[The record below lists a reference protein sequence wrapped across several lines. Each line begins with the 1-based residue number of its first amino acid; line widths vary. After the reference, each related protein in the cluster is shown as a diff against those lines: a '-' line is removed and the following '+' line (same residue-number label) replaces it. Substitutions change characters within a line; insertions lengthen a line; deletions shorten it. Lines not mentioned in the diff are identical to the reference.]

1 MLIAR
6 LKLTVIL
13 LVVAGLLF
21 ANGLNAKAEAEVSTG
36 SGEWQFG
43 IELYSWAPKISVET
57 AAGDEIN
64 IHYSDIIKNLDLTLM
79 TTVAARKG
87 KWSFVVDVIYLDLSA
102 DDEGSLTVPIDSSIT
117 VGTDLEVGLKSWI
130 VTPLI
135 AYKIFESPKASFD
148 FAVGARYLWME
159 NELKVQTSGPLGS
172 REVKISAD
180 GDVWDGVVAVRGQ
193 LKLSEK
199 WFTNCFFDVGTG
211 DSDFTW
217 QAKAAVGYKFEKFSA
232 VCGYRH
238 LQWEFDDN
246 SALDSMYI
254 TGPYAGIQFFF

>member
-1 MLIAR
+1 MLIAK

-13 LVVAGLLF
+13 LVVTGLLF
-21 ANGLNAKAEAEVSTG
+21 VNILDAKARADESTD

-43 IELYSWAPKISVET
+43 LELYSWAPKISVET
-57 AAGDEIN
+57 ATGDEVN
-64 IHYSDIIKNLDLTLM
+64 IHYSDIIENLDLTLM
-79 TTVAARKG
+79 STVAARKG
-87 KWSFVVDVIYLDLSA
+87 KWSFLVDAIYLDLKA
-102 DDEGSLTVPIDSSIT
+102 DDKGSLTVPIDSNLT
-117 VGTDLEVGLKSWI
+117 VGTDLEVRLKSWI
-130 VTPLI
+130 VTPLL

-148 FAVGARYLWME
+148 FAVGARYLWMK
-159 NELKVQTSGPLGS
+159 NDLKVQTNGPLGP

-199 WFTNCFFDVGTG
+199 WFTNCFFDIGTG

-217 QAKAAVGYKFEKFSA
+217 QAKAAVGYKFKKFSA

-238 LQWEFDDN
+238 LRWEFDNDA
-246 SALDSMYI
+246 ALDSMYI